1 MVTIQKFLAQL
12 QKLCQPGIRVHVVGV
27 VLLTI
32 VMLGFQS
39 STFFPGNGSL
49 HDHGRGIV
57 PNVSCSGPSD
67 TKSPG
72 TEESSVPHLVSAPVE
87 NISAKVSLRME
98 KVDVSGGTSLK
109 PAGSP
114 VDQRKKMR
122 TKKRKMKEP
131 DWTEDMNVR
140 NCTREK
146 DPRRRRRWANIPV
159 RSIQEMNQMLVR
171 NQRSSCTKA
180 PEWSSPIDQQIL
192 EARREILN
200 APIVEDDEELYPPIY
215 RNFSTFKRSYEL
227 MEKMLKVY
235 VYKEGDRPIFHEPL
249 LSGIYAAEGWFM
261 KHMEENNRFL
271 VDDPAK
277 AHLFYMP
284 YGSATLRFKLFDPV
298 IRNKGIM
305 IDRLQTYVSTIA
317 SKYSFWNR
325 TGGADHFS
333 VACHDWASLI
343 KYKTMGDSIMAI
355 CNADVMGAFE
365 LGKDVS
371 ITLTPVRNAKNPLQN
386 VGGKPGRNRDTLAF
400 FAGQPSHGYVRPLLL
415 QHWGNGDPDIKVFG
429 SLPKGGRTYAEHM
442 KSSKYCL
449 CPRGFE
455 VNSPR
460 LAEAFFYECVPVIIS
475 DNLVP
480 PFFDVLN
487 WEAFSVV
494 VPVKDIP
501 RLKEILQSIPR
512 KKYLA
517 LQAGVK
523 KVQRHFLW
531 HNKPEKY
538 DLFHTT
544 LHSIWFNRVLQF
556 RDQQTDEIS

>member
-1 MVTIQKFLAQL
+1 MVDDTEVSRSAAEAMSTWHQSTRRGRGLADHRYAGFPEL
-12 QKLCQPGIRVHVVGV
+12 D
-27 VLLTI
+27 VL
-32 VMLGFQS
+32 
-39 STFFPGNGSL
+39 PGNGSL

-333 VACHDWASLI
+333 VACHDW
-343 KYKTMGDSIMAI
+343 
-355 CNADVMGAFE
+355 

-386 VGGKPGRNRDTLAF
+386 VGGKPAGTGTPLAF

-415 QHWGNGDPDIKVFG
+415 QHWGTETPT
-429 SLPKGGRTYAEHM
+429 SRTYAEHM